1 MINADLDLQK
11 TVKAMELLDTWIAR
25 LQKQFAPDIV
35 DRFDNALLNIAV
47 HRLVE
52 EEGAKKTATML
63 YRLAE
68 IIAEGKERSF
78 ENPVELTKLDG

>member
-25 LQKQFAPDIV
+25 LQEQFAPDIV

>member
-25 LQKQFAPDIV
+25 LQEQFAPDVV

>member
-25 LQKQFAPDIV
+25 LQEQFAPDIV

-47 HRLVE
+47 HRLVD
-52 EEGAKKTATML
+52 EEGARKTATML
-63 YRLAE
+63 FRLAE
-68 IIAEGKERSF
+68 IIAEGKDRSF
-78 ENPVELTKLDG
+78 ENPVELNKLDG

>member
-25 LQKQFAPDIV
+25 LQEQFAPDIV

-68 IIAEGKERSF
+68 IIAEGEERSI

>member
-25 LQKQFAPDIV
+25 LQEQFAPDIV

-47 HRLVE
+47 HRLVD

-63 YRLAE
+63 FRLAE
-68 IIAEGKERSF
+68 IIAEGKDRSF
-78 ENPVELTKLDG
+78 ENPVELNKLDG

>member
-25 LQKQFAPDIV
+25 LQEQFAPDIV

-47 HRLVE
+47 QRLVE

>member
-11 TVKAMELLDTWIAR
+11 TVKAMELLDTWITR
-25 LQKQFAPDIV
+25 LQEQFAPDIV

-47 HRLVE
+47 HRLVD

-68 IIAEGKERSF
+68 IIAEGEERSI

>member
-25 LQKQFAPDIV
+25 LQEQFAPDIV

-47 HRLVE
+47 HRLVD

-68 IIAEGKERSF
+68 IIAEGEERSI

>member
-25 LQKQFAPDIV
+25 LQEQFAPDIV
-35 DRFDNALLNIAV
+35 DRFDNALPNIAV

>member
-25 LQKQFAPDIV
+25 LQEQFAPDIV

-47 HRLVE
+47 HRLVD

>member
-25 LQKQFAPDIV
+25 LQEQFAPDIV

-47 HRLVE
+47 HRLGE

>member
-25 LQKQFAPDIV
+25 LQEQFAPDSV

-47 HRLVE
+47 HRLVD
-52 EEGAKKTATML
+52 EEGARKTATML
-63 YRLAE
+63 FRLAE
-68 IIAEGKERSF
+68 IIAEGKDRSF
-78 ENPVELTKLDG
+78 ENPVELNKLDG